1 MYASVAPPLTVRGPY
16 PCAPEVDT
24 VSVPAFTTVPPECFF
39 WRFCMIISPTPSF
52 TSLPALGEVKESKVT
67 VWFPVSTVK
76 VCELKFS
83 PQSSSFGAPLSVRA
97 GS

>member
-1 MYASVAPPLTVRGPY
+1 
-16 PCAPEVDT
+16 
-24 VSVPAFTTVPPECFF
+24 
-39 WRFCMIISPTPSF
+39 MIISPTPSF
-52 TSLPALGEVKESKVT
+52 TSLPAFGEVNESKVT

-83 PQSSSFGAPLSVRA
+83 PQSSSFGVPLSVRT